1 MAKKVKAKKERKLDK
16 PILSKVEL
24 LFQQSPLCRSC
35 GCLMTICYSLSNS
48 MTIQHNSPKGYP
60 GYSANTTIWCHQC
73 NQADAKWKSDNKI
86 YSLKECLVQE
96 NKSQLLNGW
105 YVVDAI
111 AYYYEKS
118 KLISNYGII
127 EFKFI
132 ALKRYIDMRISGNKF
147 VEGLS
152 FDDYLKAMIK
162 GWFTLKHY
170 YMGGGWYAY
179 KGNPKTAKHWRF
191 IPKEKDPEDEE
202 ERIMFN
208 LLVNGI
214 Y

>member
-1 MAKKVKAKKERKLDK
+1 MPKKKKARKERKFDK
-16 PILSKVEL
+16 PVLSKIEL
-24 LFQQSPLCRSC
+24 LYKESPFCRSC
-35 GCLMTICYSLSNS
+35 GCLMTVCYNLPNS

-60 GYSANTTIWCHQC
+60 GYSANTTIWCHGC
-73 NQADAKWKSDNKI
+73 NQADAKWKNDNKI

-96 NKSQLLNGW
+96 NKSRQLDGW

-111 AYYYEKS
+111 AYYFQAG
-118 KLISNYGII
+118 KLVSNYGII

-132 ALKRYIDMRISGNKF
+132 SLKRYIDMRIIGNKF
-147 VEGLS
+147 VEALS
-152 FDDYLKAMIK
+152 FDDYLKFMIK

-179 KGNPKTAKHWRF
+179 KQNPKTAKHWRF
-191 IPKEKDPEDEE
+191 TTKEEQIQEAEE
-202 ERIMFN
+202 SFMFD
-208 LLVNGI
+208 LLITGI